1 MTMGASTSISMLT
14 YGTRTLSSVSSTG
27 NMNTSRHRNMS
38 KNMLHVLSISASVT
52 RIRWRPVANE
62 TTADGD
68 DRHDAMI
75 AVATAQIKGAS
86 AGGAGLLSLWSH
98 HRPYMPL
105 SVVEGHQEGAVV
117 DFDWLDTPKS
127 RDARLVV
134 TDAAL
139 TSRIPGV
146 SSHEV
151 DSILYDSS
159 GIERNENAPCRFWQH
174 VISVGR
180 DGNCIV
186 QSLVRG
192 NSIPMDTFACFVG
205 V

>member
-1 MTMGASTSISMLT
+1 MGASTSLSMLT

-27 NMNTSRHRNMS
+27 NMNNSRHRNMA
-38 KNMLHVLSISASVT
+38 KNMLHLLSISASVT

-62 TTADGD
+62 TTVDGE

-98 HRPYMPL
+98 HRPFMPL

-117 DFDWLDTPKS
+117 DFDWLDTPTS
-127 RDARLVV
+127 RNSRFASPDA
-134 TDAAL
+134 TTTA
-139 TSRIPGV
+139 RIPGA

-159 GIERNENAPCRFWQH
+159 DMKRNEKSPCHTWQH

-180 DGNCIV
+180 DGNCFV

-192 NSIPMDTFACFVG
+192 KGFVLCMHLCFCSF
-205 V
+205 

>member
-1 MTMGASTSISMLT
+1 
-14 YGTRTLSSVSSTG
+14 
-27 NMNTSRHRNMS
+27 MS

-62 TTADGD
+62 TTAEGE

-127 RDARLVV
+127 RDARFAVSDV
-134 TDAAL
+134 TS

-159 GIERNENAPCRFWQH
+159 GMPRNESAPCRFWQH

-180 DGNCIV
+180 DGNCFV

-192 NSIPMDTFACFVG
+192 NVIPIGELCLGFSMDSDDFRPLPR
-205 V
+205 